1 MSGGAGFMK
10 DSNNQL
16 KANHKLGKIR
26 EKLSYS
32 SGKNDPD
39 YRSKADL
46 KSIQEGMIHRFSK
59 RKEMNKTGWVSL
71 IGILILVIAL
81 VISLMKN

>member
-1 MSGGAGFMK
+1 MK

-39 YRSKADL
+39 YRSQADL
-46 KSIQEGMIHRFSK
+46 KSIQESIIHRFGR
-59 RKEMNKTGWVSL
+59 RKEMNKKGWISL

-81 VISLMKN
+81 LISFMKN

>member
-39 YRSKADL
+39 YRSQADL
-46 KSIQEGMIHRFSK
+46 KSIQESINHRFGR
-59 RKEMNKTGWVSL
+59 RKEMNKTVWVSL

-81 VISLMKN
+81 LISFMKN